1 MYRFPHPVTLCG
13 MLEMGTTFLPINKN
27 WMTYMDKSETVF
39 KQSEN
44 EVKSILM
51 QKANEALKFL
61 ENERFLKLV
70 KIIRV
75 ICLMIIIKVQR

>member
-1 MYRFPHPVTLCG
+1 